1 MISMIAVT
9 KVAGD
14 VGVWTC
20 NKPDVTRRRDGRRDG
35 HKEVLR
41 YKWGGWDG
49 GSGLVTRVT
58 RY

>member
-41 YKWGGWDG
+41 YKWGGGMVALD
-49 GSGLVTRVT
+49 L
-58 RY
+58 